1 MKWLII
7 LGLILL
13 VIVLIA
19 SRYRQQIKMA
29 IYMWQMFRKM
39 RQVAKPQEKQIQKQE
54 NDKDAEL
61 TRCAKCGSWVQRNKA
76 LKLRSGVNF
85 CSTNCLESAVKVN

>member
-7 LGLILL
+7 LGLILV

-19 SRYRQQIKMA
+19 TRYRQQIKMV
-29 IYMWQMFRKM
+29 IYVWRMFRKM
-39 RQVAKPQEKQIQKQE
+39 HQATKSPEKQLQKQE
-54 NDKDAEL
+54 NETDSEL
-61 TRCAKCGSWVQRNKA
+61 IRCAKCGTWVQRNKA

-85 CSTNCLESAVKVN
+85 CSTVCLESAVKVN